1 MPKTPLGVGATQ
13 NPATPT
19 PRQVQPSSQQG
30 SHKSNSSYVHEYD
43 MVRGGAERCESK
55 GKLDVLEE
63 RLRAIEGA
71 DTFESINATQL
82 CVISNVFFP
91 PKFKVP
97 VFEQYDET
105 SCPRNHLITHIQ
117 EEKLL
122 IHCFQDSLTGPAS
135 RWYM

>member
-1 MPKTPLGVGATQ
+1 
-13 NPATPT
+13 
-19 PRQVQPSSQQG
+19 
-30 SHKSNSSYVHEYD
+30 
-43 MVRGGAERCESK
+43 MVRGGAERGESK

-105 SCPRNHLITHIQ
+105 SCPRNHLIMYCKKMAAHIQ